1 MTFLL
6 NMLYAV
12 SCRVACVARGR
23 VTKTKKL
30 KTLKKCYCFR
40 RNLNAKR
47 GTEFGNLSLEF
58 LHPYVYFHLFF
69 FSSSYHLFYFFIIK
83 KLCFLLYFFSHWI
96 NQKILYTQLHTI
108 RKFVYVL
115 LLCGPIEIDRATIL
129 VDRYHL
135 FSIRL
140 WCDIVQLLF
149 VVVVS
154 KSGFHFDCIFW
165 IRFHLLFLES

>member
-69 FSSSYHLFYFFIIK
+69 FFKFLSSFLFLYYKKTVFFVV
-83 KLCFLLYFFSHWI
+83 FFFSLNKSKNSI
-96 NQKILYTQLHTI
+96 YTITYNSQVCLCLTPLWPYRNRPSNHI
-108 RKFVYVL
+108 GRSLSFVFHSFVMWYCSVIV
-115 LLCGPIEIDRATIL
+115 CGCCE
-129 VDRYHL
+129 
-135 FSIRL
+135 
-140 WCDIVQLLF
+140 
-149 VVVVS
+149 
-154 KSGFHFDCIFW
+154 
-165 IRFHLLFLES
+165 